1 MVLGAVELELWLR
14 VEASTEAMH
23 GVLLF
28 LSGRTYLHE
37 RQGDLF
43 RHKGYSRNFL
53 RWGKN
58 THTHTQ
64 LLNVSR
70 TASLNLQEVFSAQT
84 ETEGSS
90 QFANLY
96 FK

>member
-58 THTHTQ
+58 THTHT
-64 LLNVSR
+64 
-70 TASLNLQEVFSAQT
+70 TAKRIKDSKLEPSGSVFCT
-84 ETEGSS
+84 DR
-90 QFANLY
+90 N
-96 FK
+96 

>member
-1 MVLGAVELELWLR
+1 MKGKAISSVTR
-14 VEASTEAMH
+14 VIPGISY
-23 GVLLF
+23 G
-28 LSGRTYLHE
+28 G
-37 RQGDLF
+37 
-43 RHKGYSRNFL
+43 
-53 RWGKN
+53 GK